1 MEELILIGYE
11 FLTILIPMLITMG
24 GFCLLYKKRN
34 LTKNRW
40 QSVWLFIFA
49 IYIFGVFYFT
59 GAGTIFDV
67 KFYGLEYHADRVN
80 LVPFSDTN
88 IDYMGY
94 GLNIVLFVPLGFL
107 LPLVWRDFN
116 RISYVFI
123 SGLLLSLLVELS
135 QLLNIR
141 STDIDDLIL
150 NTVGAILGIVM
161 FRLYLYITKRIRKSV
176 DYVREQRRGFNDRL
190 EVVIYILAMFLGHFF
205 FFNGFGMA
213 KWLFGF

>member
-11 FLTILIPMLITMG
+11 FLTVLIPMFITMG
-24 GFCLLYKKRN
+24 GFCLLYKKKNR
-34 LTKNRW
+34 TKNRW
-40 QSVWLFIFA
+40 HILLLFIFA

-59 GAGTIFDV
+59 GVGTIFDV

-107 LPLVWRDFN
+107 LPLVWEDFN

-123 SGLLLSLLVELS
+123 SGLLLSLMIELS

-150 NTVGAILGIVM
+150 NTVGAILGIVI
-161 FRLYLYITKRIRKSV
+161 FRLYLYITKRIKKTM
-176 DYVREQRRGFNDRL
+176 DHVREQRGDLNDRL

-205 FFNGFGMA
+205 FYNGFGMA

>member
-11 FLTILIPMLITMG
+11 FLTVLVPVIITMI

-34 LTKNRW
+34 LTNTGW
-40 QSVWLFIFA
+40 HILLLFIFA

-59 GAGTIFDV
+59 GVGTIFDM

-107 LPLVWRDFN
+107 LPLVWQDFN

-123 SGLLLSLLVELS
+123 SGLLLSLMVELS

-150 NTVGAILGIVM
+150 NTVGAIFGIII
-161 FRLYLYITKRIRKSV
+161 FRLYSYITKRIGKSV
-176 DYVREQRRGFNDRL
+176 NHVRERRAGFDDKL
-190 EVVIYILAMFLGHFF
+190 EVIIYILVMFLGHFF
-205 FFNGFGMA
+205 FYNGFGMA

>member
-11 FLTILIPMLITMG
+11 FLTVLIPMLITMV

-34 LTKNRW
+34 LKKNRW
-40 QSVWLFIFA
+40 HGLWLFIFA

-80 LVPFSDTN
+80 LIPFSDTN

-94 GLNIVLFVPLGFL
+94 GLNIVLFVPLGVL
-107 LPLVWRDFN
+107 LPLIWQDFN

-123 SGLLLSLLVELS
+123 SGLLLSLMVELS

-150 NTVGAILGIVM
+150 NTLGAILGFAM
-161 FRLYLYITKRIRKSV
+161 FRLYLYIIKWIGKPV
-176 DYVREQRRGFNDRL
+176 DCVCEGRGGFDDRL
-190 EVVIYILAMFLGHFF
+190 EMIACISAMFLGHFF
-205 FFNGFGMA
+205 FYNGFGMA